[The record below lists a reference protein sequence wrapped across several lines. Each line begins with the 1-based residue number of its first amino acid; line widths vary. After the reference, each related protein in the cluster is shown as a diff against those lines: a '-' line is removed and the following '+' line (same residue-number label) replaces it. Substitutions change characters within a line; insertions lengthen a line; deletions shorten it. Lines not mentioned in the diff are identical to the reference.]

1 MSRFMF
7 VVNQGINL
15 NDNEPDTK
23 VNAEKV
29 AKAMV
34 QESMDLRNYKIKNI
48 LCEAIEVVGD

>member
-1 MSRFMF
+1 MF